1 MQNKT
6 SDTIEKINF
15 FNIIHNTRLD
25 NEIYDVNCSMSDYQN
40 TPHNQTSHLYTNLTN
55 VFYSAIPNSKE
66 IGISSVIMA
75 SANMCFEGTMTML
88 GGTQGGAFGK
98 MIVRDSIKT
107 VPIVINVISDTKV
120 QHTDFHYDGSNI
132 FSSTLKIAC
141 KSLIIGGGAIR
152 GGTDISATAATSNF
166 ICEVPATFIR
176 RLGEHKQGSYNTTDW
191 QPYLFEMW
199 KENKEELLEMGIA
212 STAGSVAKMGTV
224 FLVDKLLV
232 GVGLSAFFMQKI
244 ASAQMSLSGAPN
256 GGTGNGVSHIRA
268 SEDGLKAHAYVAMFL
283 AASFLMYFA
292 KEIVY
297 STILMTLSSIAQR
310 VTEEFAYR
318 AKDYILD
325 PIASHVLSPIA
336 NYTSDLIGNY
346 VLSPI
351 GNYVLS
357 PIGNYVLSPIGNY
370 VLSPIGN
377 YVLSPIAN
385 YTLGLIGNYV
395 LNPIANY
402 FSKHDDI
409 TTHDEGKKEH
419 YFPLPKLNE
428 TDINLDDP
436 LGIDHHNFN
445 NESHYNI
452 LFDAQ

>member
-6 SDTIEKINF
+6 SDTIEKIDF

-40 TPHNQTSHLYTNLTN
+40 TAHNQTSHLYTHLAN
-55 VFYSAIPNSKE
+55 VFYSAIPNAKE

-75 SANMCFEGTMTML
+75 SANTCFEGTMTML

-132 FSSTLKIAC
+132 FAGTLKITC

-176 RLGEHKQGSYNTTDW
+176 RLGEHKQGSYNTTNW

-199 KENKEELLEMGIA
+199 EENKEELLEMGIA

-224 FLVDKLLV
+224 LLVDKLLV
-232 GVGLSAFFMQKI
+232 GVGVSAFFIRKI
-244 ASAQMSLSGAPN
+244 ASAQMSLSGAQN
-256 GGTGNGVSHIRA
+256 SGIGSGMSHIWA
-268 SEDGLKAHAYVAMFL
+268 SEDGLKAYADIAMFL
-283 AASFLMYFA
+283 TASFLMYLG

-310 VTEEFAYR
+310 VTEEFAYH

-336 NYTSDLIGNY
+336 SH

-351 GNYVLS
+351 GNY
-357 PIGNYVLSPIGNY
+357 
-370 VLSPIGN
+370 
-377 YVLSPIAN
+377 
-385 YTLGLIGNYV
+385 TLDLIGNYV

-428 TDINLDDP
+428 TDINPDDP